1 MSAATKK
8 PPASSLTGRR
18 SSTDPAAATTAS
30 PSRGPARS
38 PAPSATANGVVRSR
52 SVRSGAPVSARSA
65 MQRPGAGNS
74 NLSSST
80 TTSDVDDDARAETV
94 AALDDLKERLR
105 KTETASEQ
113 FQKQA
118 QVLQARLDEALE
130 EQGKLEER
138 LHESDERLEALENEK
153 RDALR
158 QRREMESIY
167 EAERS
172 SMTKEREEMSNRE
185 EEMQTIIQRLK
196 DSLNSRSNVDEE
208 GRISRRCR
216 YHDISL
222 PVYCVLI
229 VTANNVSPIEGG
241 QFAPPSNV
249 NRSDSRNNSK
259 LLLQKDRL
267 IESLRLELAEAQ
279 IKLVESENLGGGRM
293 QEVERLLLE
302 ARMTNARLM
311 EDNESYQL
319 LLSEKTLTGD
329 FAKSEF
335 MGSASHNADALSALE
350 GRSAPASLADEL
362 SEADEGESDNYR
374 RLESELKIAKD
385 SNKALTL
392 YINKI
397 IERLLQHQDY
407 EAILDQSSEF
417 KPGANPNI
425 DKDLPPPPKEQA
437 SGASILQRA
446 KSVAMGTTK
455 RPRPQSYM
463 PATHSALTDPDTAP
477 SIPFG
482 LNRSS
487 SFRTGRPKSEQFTGA
502 AANVVNQMY
511 KGGAVS
517 PPLHGPQTPRHSQS
531 FFAPPVTGAN
541 PNAAH
546 RVPSTGQIQT
556 SGNFPGMKSESSS
569 ASDSGDVST
578 PPSSSPA
585 RVEKATTFAGN
596 KPRPLR
602 LVQDRDENRKV
613 SGEEETKSKRSSW
626 MGWAFGKKEEGVTV
640 DESIQE

>member
-1 MSAATKK
+1 MSATTKK
-8 PPASSLTGRR
+8 PPASTLPGRK
-18 SSTDPAAATTAS
+18 SSADPAGVTTA
-30 PSRGPARS
+30 PSSRVPSRS
-38 PAPSATANGVVRSR
+38 PAPSATTNGVVRSR
-52 SVRSGAPVSARSA
+52 SVRAGAPVSARSA
-65 MQRPGAGNS
+65 MQRPGAGTS
-74 NLSSST
+74 NLSSSS
-80 TTSDVDDDARAETV
+80 TTSDADDNARAETV
-94 AALDDLKERLR
+94 AVLDDLKERLR

-113 FQKQA
+113 FQKQT
-118 QVLQARLDEALE
+118 QVLQARLDEALK
-130 EQGKLEER
+130 EQGKLEDR

-208 GRISRRCR
+208 GRISRR
-216 YHDISL
+216 S
-222 PVYCVLI
+222 
-229 VTANNVSPIEGG
+229 NNVSPIEGG
-241 QFAPPSNV
+241 QFAPPSNL

-279 IKLVESENLGGGRM
+279 IKLVESENMGGGRM

-335 MGSASHNADALSALE
+335 MGSASHNVDALSALE
-350 GRSAPASLADEL
+350 GRPAPTSLADEL

-374 RLESELKIAKD
+374 RLESELKVAKD

-397 IERLLQHQDY
+397 IERLLQHQDF
-407 EAILDQSSEF
+407 ETILDQSSGF
-417 KPGANPNI
+417 KPGANPNT

-446 KSVAMGTTK
+446 KTVAMGTSK

-463 PATHSALTDPDTAP
+463 PATHSALTDPETAP

-487 SFRTGRPKSEQFTGA
+487 SFRTGRPKSEQFTGG

-511 KGGAVS
+511 KGGPVS
-517 PPLHGPQTPRHSQS
+517 PLHGPQTPRHSQS

-546 RVPSTGQIQT
+546 RAPSTGQVPT
-556 SGNFPGMKSESSS
+556 TGNLPSMKSESSS

-578 PPSSSPA
+578 PPGNSPP
-585 RVEKATTFAGN
+585 RTEKATTFAGN

-613 SGEEETKSKRSSW
+613 SGEEETKSKRASW
-626 MGWAFGKKEEGVTV
+626 MGWAFGKKEEGVAV